1 MSFTL
6 NIIAIVCPLLLLTAG
21 ALVSEYAGR
30 MALFLDGLIN
40 LSAYLCYAL
49 TLCTGSVV
57 WGTIH
62 SCLICTTLTFCFER
76 IASKYKANMFLA
88 ALALNLLFTALVS
101 FLSSVQ
107 FGTRGVLYSTNF
119 SFPAQTTRIVT
130 SLLCAVLSA
139 IVLLFLSFTKQGL
152 RMRITGS
159 SPEVLIAQGINADTY
174 RCLSWICASLCASVT
189 GCVYVI
195 RLNSFVPGMAGGRG
209 WTALAAVFLG
219 RKHPALVV
227 AAVAIFALADYASS
241 YAQNIPQ
248 LQNISS
254 SLLFALPYLL
264 ALLLIALTP
273 QNQHSS

>member
-30 MALFLDGLIN
+30 MALFLDGVIN

-57 WGTIH
+57 WGTIL
-62 SCLICTTLTFCFER
+62 SCLICTALTFCFER
-76 IASKYKANMFLA
+76 IA
-88 ALALNLLFTALVS
+88 S

-119 SFPAQTTRIVT
+119 SFSAQTTRIVT
-130 SLLCAVLSA
+130 SILCALLSA

-227 AAVAIFALADYASS
+227 AAVAVFALADYASS